1 MNLPLFIAG
10 RYLFAKKS
18 HNVINI
24 ISAISAIGM
33 AIGTAS
39 LIIILSVYNGFND
52 LIKSS
57 LDGSDPD
64 ILVTPSEGKVFTPD
78 ENVMQW
84 ISDQDGVI
92 FVDTYIQESVFVS
105 YDDVQSVTK
114 ARGVSDPTL
123 YFGDIPVCSVSNS
136 LALQLNISPRFISK
150 LDIYY
155 PDRKKNISMINPMGS
170 LNSIKL
176 HPDYLFTES
185 SEKETSLV
193 RVPIDCMRELLG
205 YENEVSA
212 IEIRTDCSER
222 QLHALIGGIEDK
234 LGPTFKVA
242 DRFQQNE
249 SLFKMMRYEK
259 AAIFLILFFIVIIIA
274 FNIFGSLSMLIIEK
288 SEDIKTFYSMGAT
301 KRFLRRT
308 FILEGW
314 LISLLGLSAGL
325 IFGLLLSFIQ
335 QTTGIITIPGNYLID
350 AYPVR
355 VSWTDIISTAAG
367 VALIGYLIA
376 LLPVSRKGAIEE

>member
-10 RYLFAKKS
+10 RYLFARKS

-33 AIGTAS
+33 AIGTAA

-52 LIKSS
+52 LIESS

-64 ILVTPSEGKVFTPD
+64 ILVTPAEGKVFIPD
-78 ENVMQW
+78 QDVVDW
-84 ISDQDGVI
+84 ISQMREVI
-92 FVDTYIQESVFVS
+92 FVDQYLQESVFVS
-105 YDDVQSVTK
+105 YDDVQTVAR

-123 YFGDIPVCSVSNS
+123 FFGDIPVCSVSNS
-136 LALQLNISPRFISK
+136 LALELGISPRFIAK

-155 PDRKKNISMINPMGS
+155 PDRNKNISMINPMGS

-193 RVPIDCMRELLG
+193 RVPISSMRELLG
-205 YENEVSA
+205 YEREVSA
-212 IEIRTDCSER
+212 LEIRTDCSDKR
-222 QLHALIGGIEDK
+222 LQSVIGEIQQR
-234 LGPTFKVA
+234 LGPDFKVA

-288 SEDIKTFYSMGAT
+288 SDDIQTFYSLGAT
-301 KRFLRRT
+301 KQFLRRT

-325 IFGLLLSFIQ
+325 AVGLILVLIQ
-335 QTTGIITIPGNYLID
+335 QETGLITIPGNYLID

-355 VSWTDIISTAAG
+355 VSWTDILFTAAG
-367 VALIGYLIA
+367 VSLIGYLIA
-376 LLPVSRKGAIEE
+376 LLPVRKKNL

>member
-33 AIGTAS
+33 AIGTSA

-52 LIKSS
+52 LIERS
-57 LDGSDPD
+57 LDSSDPD
-64 ILVTPSEGKVFTPD
+64 ILVTPAEGKVFSPD
-78 ENVMQW
+78 GELIDW
-84 ISDQDGVI
+84 IRERRGVI
-92 FVDTYIQESVFVS
+92 FVDSYLEESVFVS
-105 YDDVQSVTK
+105 YDGVQSVAK

-123 YFGDIPVCSVSNS
+123 FFGEIPVCSVSNS
-136 LALQLNISPRFISK
+136 LALQLSISPRFISK

-155 PDRKKNISMINPMGS
+155 PDRNKNISMINPMGS
-170 LNSIKL
+170 LNSIRL

-185 SEKETSLV
+185 SDKEASMV
-193 RVPIDCMRELLG
+193 RVPIGSMRELLG
-205 YENEVSA
+205 YDTEVSA
-212 IEIRTDCSER
+212 IEIRTDCSDR
-222 QLHALIGGIEDK
+222 QLEVLIGEIQQK
-234 LGPTFKVA
+234 LGASFKVA

-249 SLFKMMRYEK
+249 SLFKMMKYEK

-288 SEDIKTFYSMGAT
+288 TEDIRTFYSMGAT
-301 KRFLRRT
+301 KRFIRKT

-325 IFGLLLSFIQ
+325 AAGLLLAFIQ
-335 QTTGIITIPGNYLID
+335 QKTGLITIPGNYLID

-355 VSWTDIISTAAG
+355 ISGIDVLATAAG
-367 VALIGYLIA
+367 VAIIGYLIA
-376 LLPVSRKGAIEE
+376 LLPVNRKGLLEE

>member
-10 RYLFAKKS
+10 RYLFARKS

-33 AIGTAS
+33 AIGTAA

-52 LIKSS
+52 LIESS

-64 ILVTPSEGKVFTPD
+64 ILVTPAEGKVFIPD
-78 ENVMQW
+78 QDVVDW
-84 ISDQDGVI
+84 ISQMREVI
-92 FVDTYIQESVFVS
+92 FVDQYLQESVFVS
-105 YDDVQSVTK
+105 YDDVQTVAR

-123 YFGDIPVCSVSNS
+123 FFGDIPVCSVSNS
-136 LALQLNISPRFISK
+136 LALELGISPRFIAK

-155 PDRKKNISMINPMGS
+155 PDRNKNISMINPMGS

-193 RVPIDCMRELLG
+193 RVPISSMRELLG
-205 YENEVSA
+205 YEREVSA
-212 IEIRTDCSER
+212 LEIRTDCSDKR
-222 QLHALIGGIEDK
+222 LQSVIGEIQQR
-234 LGPTFKVA
+234 LGPDFKVA

-288 SEDIKTFYSMGAT
+288 SDDIQTFYSLGAT
-301 KRFLRRT
+301 KQFLRRT

-325 IFGLLLSFIQ
+325 AVGLILVLIQ
-335 QTTGIITIPGNYLID
+335 QETGLITIPGNYLID

-355 VSWTDIISTAAG
+355 VSWTDILFTAAG
-367 VALIGYLIA
+367 VSLIGYLIA
-376 LLPVSRKGAIEE
+376 LQPVRKKNL